1 MKSLP
6 LSLLCA
12 ALTACAAAGPDFE
25 APRASAPSQ
34 WSQWHGGAAELADTG
49 LPGGPAFARFN
60 DPVLAAL
67 LAQAS
72 ANPDLQTALL
82 RFAQSRVQ
90 SRLAS
95 SQLGPQLGARGGAMR
110 QRQSESGAATRMAD
124 ALAPG
129 SRDAI
134 ISVLSD
140 PFTVYQAGFDAS
152 WELDLWGRTR
162 RVIEAADAE
171 SSAASAQLR
180 QMQLT
185 IAVEV
190 ARRYFQLRAAQEQ
203 QDIARA
209 DIETAEQLL
218 ELASLRQRR
227 GLASGTDTLRL
238 DAQLAQQRAALPA
251 LLEQE
256 AAALN
261 GLTLLGTQP
270 PGALNALPGERSLPP
285 APDLSAGLPGELLR
299 RRPDVQAAED
309 RLHAATASI
318 GVAKADLYPR
328 ITLGLS
334 AGLESVAAG
343 SFGDWGSRQWS
354 VGPSISLPIFDGG
367 RRRATVLLREL
378 QQQEAAVQFQKTVL
392 AAWHEMDEALSAYA
406 AERQRLAQWR
416 QREESALSVLALA
429 EVRHKRGLSD
439 AQPVLEARRGALQA
453 ERERVGSEAAL
464 ALRLLAICKA
474 AAVTPAADVSDLKH

>member
-1 MKSLP
+1 
-6 LSLLCA
+6 
-12 ALTACAAAGPDFE
+12 
-25 APRASAPSQ
+25 
-34 WSQWHGGAAELADTG
+34 
-49 LPGGPAFARFN
+49 
-60 DPVLAAL
+60 
-67 LAQAS
+67 
-72 ANPDLQTALL
+72 
-82 RFAQSRVQ
+82 
-90 SRLAS
+90 
-95 SQLGPQLGARGGAMR
+95 
-110 QRQSESGAATRMAD
+110 
-124 ALAPG
+124 
-129 SRDAI
+129 
-134 ISVLSD
+134 
-140 PFTVYQAGFDAS
+140 
-152 WELDLWGRTR
+152 
-162 RVIEAADAE
+162 
-171 SSAASAQLR
+171 
-180 QMQLT
+180 
-185 IAVEV
+185 V
-190 ARRYFQLRAAQEQ
+190 ARRYYQLRAAQQQ

-209 DIETAEQLL
+209 GIDTAEQLL
-218 ELASLRQRR
+218 ELASVRQRR
-227 GLASGTDTLRL
+227 GLASGVDTLRL

-261 GLTLLGTQP
+261 GLTFLGAQP

-392 AAWHEMDEALSAYA
+392 AAWHEMDDALSAYA
-406 AERQRLAQWR
+406 AERRALEQWR
-416 QREESALSVLALA
+416 QREQSALSALALA

-439 AQPVLEARRGALQA
+439 GQPVLEARRAALQA
-453 ERERVGSEAAL
+453 QGQRVSSETAL
-464 ALRLLAICKA
+464 ALRLLAVCKA
-474 AAVTPAADVSDLKH
+474 AAVTPAADVSILKH